1 MSEVH
6 NNGLQYFVLIADQKK
21 KDKFITLLSDYGVRG
36 IESVYAHGSV
46 AKSAFAAAFGFE
58 VEQHKVLI
66 TGLIKSDNAQT
77 LMKAL
82 YEEYNFN
89 KPNTGIAFSIAVEG
103 FAF

>member
-1 MSEVH
+1 MSEVQ
-6 NNGLQYFVLIADQKK
+6 NNGLQYFVVIAEQKK
-21 KDKFITLLSDYGVRG
+21 KDKFISLLSDYGAHG

-46 AKSAFAAAFGFE
+46 GKSAFAAAFGFQ

-66 TGLIKSDNAQT
+66 TGLIKKDNAEA
-77 LMKAL
+77 LLKVL
-82 YEEYNFN
+82 YEDYNFK